1 MKNDIKLN
9 ASDEKRKQNQREEQ
23 QQQQKIGNAVRYAT
37 FIIVNSYS

>member
-23 QQQQKIGNAVRYAT
+23 RQKNWKRRTICDFY
-37 FIIVNSYS
+37 NS

>member
-23 QQQQKIGNAVRYAT
+23 RQKKLETPYDMRL
-37 FIIVNSYS
+37 S